1 MGELYISSSSKSK
14 LLNVKRKVVQAISE
28 ARSLYS
34 KIATNPPR
42 IVKAFIDT
50 ETNVL
55 YIIVEDRPDKAAII
69 GHGGIITANVRRLL
83 KVPDI
88 NIQAKTDLY
97 LKRMR
102 IKAALKVLEDVAS
115 KNYSENITLFLE
127 HYMKPLLESE
137 LRFPPRK
144 IPQIAMEHKPQCI
157 VAFSGGVDSFVSMV
171 ILKKLGVDFKAVT
184 VDPGR
189 MVITPDIREM
199 IMTLCKTLEVEHAFI
214 EAPEIREVLVR
225 ASRHGFSPCGQ
236 CTDLMFKKILDY
248 ASKMGT
254 DIIVFGNLLPTGIQS
269 MSMVDGILRVN
280 LPGALAMTKK
290 DILLMARSNGHPL
303 KYVFSYGCPFLNAL
317 FRKYPSTIY
326 ASFDRILRKVRAG
339 IMEPGFAL
347 KLMKG
352 ILKASIKGA

>member
-1 MGELYISSSSKSK
+1 
-14 LLNVKRKVVQAISE
+14 
-28 ARSLYS
+28 
-34 KIATNPPR
+34 
-42 IVKAFIDT
+42 
-50 ETNVL
+50 
-55 YIIVEDRPDKAAII
+55 
-69 GHGGIITANVRRLL
+69 
-83 KVPDI
+83 
-88 NIQAKTDLY
+88 
-97 LKRMR
+97 
-102 IKAALKVLEDVAS
+102 
-115 KNYSENITLFLE
+115 
-127 HYMKPLLESE
+127 
-137 LRFPPRK
+137 
-144 IPQIAMEHKPQCI
+144 
-157 VAFSGGVDSFVSMV
+157 
-171 ILKKLGVDFKAVT
+171 
-184 VDPGR
+184 
-189 MVITPDIREM
+189 
-199 IMTLCKTLEVEHAFI
+199 
-214 EAPEIREVLVR
+214 
-225 ASRHGFSPCGQ
+225 
-236 CTDLMFKKILDY
+236 MFKKILDY